1 MGYQRVTLQLNSSG
15 IWGEGGSLLDCL
27 YWKLPTGAGVCHTK
41 FIKKLIVV
49 TNIYLRENVNYVRL
63 EM

>member
-15 IWGEGGSLLDCL
+15 IWGEGGALLDCSN
-27 YWKLPTGAGVCHTK
+27 WKLPTGAGACHIK
-41 FIKKLIVV
+41 FIKILIAV